1 MMAMRDLLELLQLI
15 GPRRVASAHRRPLPY
30 SRLLRLCRGGPP
42 TFHLVAIE
50 AVGGGLV
57 PVASL
62 RVDGGDTR
70 SWATLG
76 AIRQLPGRWP
86 GSTSWPATS
95 ASSATASACSASNP
109 GSTTAANSASASL
122 TSPDTSAC
130 LASRSSQA
138 HSG

>member
-62 RVDGGDTR
+62 RVDGGDHPVVGD
-70 SWATLG
+70 LG
-76 AIRQLPGRWP
+76 GDPPAPWPLAGLDVLAGDQRQQR
-86 GSTSWPATS
+86 
-95 ASSATASACSASNP
+95 
-109 GSTTAANSASASL
+109 
-122 TSPDTSAC
+122 
-130 LASRSSQA
+130 
-138 HSG
+138 